1 MAFRLIS
8 LRHTGFTAGALA
20 RGLVAAT
27 IAVSLSWG
35 GVLYA
40 ANQSVQGAKKTEDV
54 GFDGDAP
61 TAILIEA
68 SSGSVLFEKNA
79 DELRAPSSMMKLVT
93 AEVVFNAI
101 KKGDVKLTDE
111 YRISEN
117 AWRKG
122 GAPSGGST
130 MFAAINSKV
139 SVDDLL
145 HGAIIQSG
153 NDACIA
159 LAEGIAGNER
169 IFASDFMTKRAREL
183 GMTKSTFANSNGL
196 PDPGNKMTVRE
207 LGMLARHIILDF
219 PEFYKLFG
227 EKEFTWNKIRQP
239 NRNPL
244 LNSMEGADG
253 LKTGYTKEGGYG
265 MVGSA
270 VQNGTRLIVV
280 VNGLEDIEDRA
291 TEAKKMLEW
300 GFRNFET
307 RTLIAADQQVG
318 YAKVFGGESRS
329 VKLVA
334 KEPVKVMV
342 HKSGG
347 DKLIARVVYNGPV
360 RAPVQAGQQVGVV
373 RVWRS
378 GNIAVET
385 PVYAAEAVRHRLDRA
400 ARDRWRQRARDRH
413 VPRRR
418 REALIMSESTG
429 QRPSGRGRFITFEG
443 GEGTGKST
451 QIKKLADRLG
461 AARLRTLV
469 TREPGG
475 SPGAEIMRHLVL
487 SGHGQAARPRGR
499 DAAVCGRPRRPC
511 PHRDRACA
519 QAGRLG
525 PLRPLRRLD
534 AGLSGQPRQ
543 RARRADQCHAAGH
556 DRRSQAGPH
565 HHPRFA
571 GRDRLGT
578 RGGAARQRHARQV
591 RGREARLPSGPARGL
606 SQDRRGRACT
616 LRADRRQFRS

>member
-8 LRHTGFTAGALA
+8 LRRSRFTSGMLVRA
-20 RGLVAAT
+20 LVAGLLLA
-27 IAVSLSWG
+27 SLGWC

-40 ANQSVQGAKKTEDV
+40 ANQSVQGAKKAEDS

-79 DELRAPSSMMKLVT
+79 DELRAPSSMMKLMTV
-93 AEVVFNAI
+93 EVVFNAI
-101 KKGDVKLTDE
+101 KKGDMKLTDE

-117 AWRKG
+117 AWRRG

-159 LAEGIAGNER
+159 LAEGIAGNEK
-169 IFASDFMTKRAREL
+169 IFAADFMTKRASEL
-183 GMTKSTFANSNGL
+183 GMTKSTFGNSNGL

-207 LGMLARHIILDF
+207 LGILARHIILDF

-227 EKEFTWNKIRQP
+227 EKEYTWNKIRQP

-244 LNSMEGADG
+244 LNSLEGADG

-280 VNGLEDIEDRA
+280 VNGLEDPEDRA

-334 KEPVKVMV
+334 KTPVKVMV
-342 HKSGG
+342 HKNGS
-347 DKLIARVVYNGPV
+347 DKLIARVVYSGPV
-360 RAPVQAGQQVGVV
+360 RAPVEAGQKVGVV
-373 RVWRS
+373 KVWRS

-385 PVYAAEAVRHRLDRA
+385 PVYAAEAV
-400 ARDRWRQRARDRH
+400 
-413 VPRRR
+413 
-418 REALIMSESTG
+418 
-429 QRPSGRGRFITFEG
+429 
-443 GEGTGKST
+443 GTGST
-451 QIKKLADRLG
+451 MRRAIDG
-461 AARLRTLV
+461 ASELV
-469 TREPGG
+469 IGMFRA
-475 SPGAEIMRHLVL
+475 GAEKL
-487 SGHGQAARPRGR
+487 
-499 DAAVCGRPRRPC
+499 
-511 PHRDRACA
+511 
-519 QAGRLG
+519 
-525 PLRPLRRLD
+525 
-534 AGLSGQPRQ
+534 
-543 RARRADQCHAAGH
+543 
-556 DRRSQAGPH
+556 
-565 HHPRFA
+565 
-571 GRDRLGT
+571 
-578 RGGAARQRHARQV
+578 
-591 RGREARLPSGPARGL
+591 
-606 SQDRRGRACT
+606 
-616 LRADRRQFRS
+616 

>member
-1 MAFRLIS
+1 MVLRLTP
-8 LRHTGFTAGALA
+8 LRHPGFIAGALA
-20 RGLVAAT
+20 RGLIAAA

-40 ANQSVQGAKKTEDV
+40 ANQSVQGAKKTEDA

-79 DELRAPSSMMKLVT
+79 DELRAPSSMMKLMT

-101 KKGDVKLTDE
+101 RKGDIKLTDE

-122 GAPSGGST
+122 GAPSGTST

-183 GMTKSTFANSNGL
+183 GMTKSTFGNSNGL
-196 PDPGNKMTVRE
+196 PDPSNKMTVRE

-280 VNGLEDIEDRA
+280 VNGLEDSEDRA

-307 RTLIAADQQVG
+307 RTLIAADQPVG

-342 HKSGG
+342 HKNGN
-347 DKLIARVVYNGPV
+347 DKLIARVVYSGPV
-360 RAPVQAGQQVGVV
+360 RAPVEVGRRVGVV
-373 RVWRS
+373 KVWRG

-385 PVYAAEAVRHRLDRA
+385 PVYAAEAV
-400 ARDRWRQRARDRH
+400 
-413 VPRRR
+413 
-418 REALIMSESTG
+418 
-429 QRPSGRGRFITFEG
+429 
-443 GEGTGKST
+443 GTGST
-451 QIKKLADRLG
+451 
-461 AARLRTLV
+461 V
-469 TREPGG
+469 
-475 SPGAEIMRHLVL
+475 
-487 SGHGQAARPRGR
+487 
-499 DAAVCGRPRRPC
+499 
-511 PHRDRACA
+511 
-519 QAGRLG
+519 
-525 PLRPLRRLD
+525 
-534 AGLSGQPRQ
+534 
-543 RARRADQCHAAGH
+543 RRAIDGASELVIGMFRAGVEK
-556 DRRSQAGPH
+556 
-565 HHPRFA
+565 
-571 GRDRLGT
+571 L
-578 RGGAARQRHARQV
+578 
-591 RGREARLPSGPARGL
+591 
-606 SQDRRGRACT
+606 
-616 LRADRRQFRS
+616 